1 MLTLFAVAAGLEL
14 IGVAFDVAVLQWVA
28 KPLLAPL
35 LAIYLLRRRGFG
47 PVVVAL
53 GFATAG
59 DVALLIDDERAFL
72 VGMAFFLGT
81 QACLISVFTRR
92 GRLRRGALAGYAV
105 LWAGANA
112 ALWERL
118 GDLRVPVLVY
128 SLALS
133 VMAATAAGISRR
145 VAAGGA
151 LFLVSDFLIGLGAAD
166 ITVPGQD
173 LLVMVTYIAALAL
186 IVTGW
191 ARLDP
196 DAELGKPQS

>member
-1 MLTLFAVAAGLEL
+1 MLMVFAVAAGLEL
-14 IGVAFDVAVLQWVA
+14 VGVALDNAVLQWVA

-35 LAIYLLRRRGFG
+35 LAIWLVRRHGFDA
-47 PVVVAL
+47 VVVAL

-72 VGMAFFLGT
+72 VGMVFFLGT
-81 QACLISVFTRR
+81 QACLISAFARR
-92 GRLRRGALAGYAV
+92 GRRRRWALAGYAV
-105 LWAGANA
+105 LWATANA
-112 ALWERL
+112 VLGERL

-133 VMAATAAGISRR
+133 VMAALAAGVSRR

-151 LFLVSDFLIGLGAAD
+151 LFLVSDFLIGLGAAE

-173 LLVMVTYIAALAL
+173 LLVMVTYISALAL

-191 ARLDP
+191 ARLDR
-196 DAELGKPQS
+196 AANLGKPKS